1 MDLAVEKARAFGI
14 GAVGVRNSNHFGA
27 AGVYALR
34 AAERGLIGLSTTA
47 VFKASIVPTYG
58 REARFGTNPIAF
70 AAPAGRNRPFL
81 LDMATSTVALGKFK
95 LYAREDK
102 AIPEGWALDEAGRP
116 QTDPKQALVDRLMTP
131 LGGSREM
138 GGHKGYGL
146 AAMVEILS
154 TIVPGAS
161 YAPLRPAGAE
171 RNDVGHFHLAM
182 HPEAFRDGGDFES
195 DLDALID
202 ALRATSPADPAQ
214 PVMVAGD
221 PEYAARE
228 RRSRDGIPVPQSLL
242 TLVQKIAERSGA
254 EFTLTEPA
262 V

>member
-1 MDLAVEKARAFGI
+1 
-14 GAVGVRNSNHFGA
+14 VRNSNHFGA

-34 AAERGLIGLSTTA
+34 AAEQGFIGLATTA
-47 VFKASIVPTYG
+47 VFKASIVPTNG

-95 LYAREDK
+95 LSAREGK
-102 AIPEGWALDEAGRP
+102 AIPPGWALDEAGRP
-116 QTDPKQALVDRLMTP
+116 QTDPNRALVDRLMTP

-154 TIVPGAS
+154 TTLSGAS
-161 YAPLRPAGAE
+161 YAPLRPAGAQ
-171 RNDVGHFHLAM
+171 RNDVGHFHLAV
-182 HPEAFRDGGDFES
+182 HPEAFRDAGAFES
-195 DLDALID
+195 DLDDLVD
-202 ALRATSPADPAQ
+202 ALRATPSADPAQ

-228 RRSRDGIPVPQSLL
+228 RRRREGIPVPRSLL
-242 TLVQKIAERSGA
+242 ALVRDIAERNGA
-254 EFTLTEPA
+254 EFTLAEPA
-262 V
+262 I